1 MLLSLA
7 AQRSPLSSA
16 LLLGPSRRPFRR
28 SLYALWLCT
37 AGRLPAPHPPLDCL
51 PGEEGAVVGLTTT
64 AVEAGAE
71 RAWSLVKLIAADR
84 QLAGT
89 ERRVRDGL

>member
-1 MLLSLA
+1 
-7 AQRSPLSSA
+7 
-16 LLLGPSRRPFRR
+16 
-28 SLYALWLCT
+28 
-37 AGRLPAPHPPLDCL
+37 
-51 PGEEGAVVGLTTT
+51 VGLTAS

-71 RAWSLVKLIAADR
+71 RVWDLTKLIAADR